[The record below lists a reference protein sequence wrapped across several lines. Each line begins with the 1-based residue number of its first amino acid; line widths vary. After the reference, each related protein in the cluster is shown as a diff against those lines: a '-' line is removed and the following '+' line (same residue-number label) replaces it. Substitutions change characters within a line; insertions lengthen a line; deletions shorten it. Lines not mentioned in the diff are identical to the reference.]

1 MLEPSPTLLTRF
13 DMIEWD
19 YVLLRRMSLIRGTQR
34 HSPMNHR
41 PGPFLAVERE
51 QSGSASRVMVLS
63 PKADCGATIWVRH
76 GQSVAVDDSHWLGGY
91 ATIFFRAFFTSS

>member
-41 PGPFLAVERE
+41 PGPLLAVERE
-51 QSGSASRVMVLS
+51 QSGSASQVMVLS
-63 PKADCGATIWVRH
+63 PKADPDEAADDWPRCRPCVAIPPTTPWRATDFW
-76 GQSVAVDDSHWLGGY
+76 
-91 ATIFFRAFFTSS
+91 